1 MSPALGILG
10 RLTLYCRMLH
20 HFTVHCTIVHC
31 RVYNVQFTLYYTQC
45 TRYSSAQAGRCPGP
59 SAKNRRNILE
69 TPQNT
74 AEATHTALQYIAL
87 QYIALQWTAP
97 NCSVV
102 TCSALHCTVHTRQDI
117 KRKTYKYK
125 QLQYDDVNF
134 PRNLD
139 YISVNK
145 TLVLK
150 CVDVSS
156 FKA

>member
-20 HFTVHCTIVHC
+20 HFTVHSTIVHC
-31 RVYNVQFTLYYTQC
+31 TVYNVQFTRYYTQC

-87 QYIALQWTAP
+87 QWTAP

-102 TCSALHCTVHTRQDI
+102 TCSALYCTVHTRQDI

-125 QLQYDDVNF
+125 QLQYDEVNF
-134 PRNLD
+134 P
-139 YISVNK
+139 
-145 TLVLK
+145 
-150 CVDVSS
+150 
-156 FKA
+156 